1 MFSKNNRQMNQ
12 QKQGEKV
19 TRYAIKKFSFGA
31 ASVAVACGIYF
42 ANGAAV
48 QAESQDNVATTS
60 LDHEVASE
68 TSHQPGP
75 VRIKRQTQHLLAQLH
90 QTKQAHRQHLNHQLL
105 SRQVR
110 RKSLLTRRTKLL
122 KRVLKIQQHRQPL
135 LNQRQRALRPVQ
147 NNQRQILR

>member
-48 QAESQDNVATTS
+48 QAESQDNVTTTS

-68 TSHQPGP
+68 TSHQPA
-75 VRIKRQTQHLLAQLH
+75 V
-90 QTKQAHRQHLNHQLL
+90 QAAIPDQAADATPASSASSDQA
-105 SRQVR
+105 SAPAA
-110 RKSLLTRRTKLL
+110 SESS
-122 KRVLKIQQHRQPL
+122 
-135 LNQRQRALRPVQ
+135 AAESSS
-147 NNQRQILR
+147 